1 MPDFTSQTATE
12 AAIQKAVALF
22 YDGEQA
28 PRVVAKGEQALA
40 QEIVRL
46 AQDHDIPLCD
56 NTELVELLMQLE
68 LNDEIPEAL
77 YIAVAHILAFAYE
90 LQGKTPPQTDT

>member
-1 MPDFTSQTATE
+1 MPDVTKE
-12 AAIQKAVALF
+12 HIQKAVALF

-28 PRVVAKGEQALA
+28 PKVVAKGEHALA
-40 QEIVRL
+40 EEIVRL
-46 AQDHDIPLCD
+46 AQAHDIPLCD
-56 NTELVELLMQLE
+56 NTGLVELLMQLE

-90 LQGKTPPQTDT
+90 LQGKVPPVAP